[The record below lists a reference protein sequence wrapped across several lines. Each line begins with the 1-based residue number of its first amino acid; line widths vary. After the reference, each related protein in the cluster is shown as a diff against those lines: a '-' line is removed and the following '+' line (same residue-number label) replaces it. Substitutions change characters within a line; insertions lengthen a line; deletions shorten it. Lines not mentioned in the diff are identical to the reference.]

1 MINEVVLIGRM
12 VRDPDL
18 RYTADGTPVASF
30 RLAVNRSFKNQEGV
44 VEADFVSCTAWRNL
58 AKTTA
63 DYCRKGALVA
73 VTGRVQTSR
82 YEAKDGTT
90 VFVTDIVVDNVRFLE
105 KKKEERQA
113 NPATSNATIPPPP
126 PAAPPPNPDTGQY
139 TQSQVPREERQ
150 PEMNQVQMPQAD
162 RNIAHNA
169 QAPLAQEAQTSQ
181 ESHVSSH
188 TQELPNF
195 MGRQPEKVEV

>member
-12 VRDPDL
+12 VKDPDL
-18 RYTADGTPVASF
+18 RYTKEGIPVASF
-30 RLAVNRSFKNQEGV
+30 RLAVNRTFKNHEGV

-73 VTGRVQTSR
+73 VTGRIQTSR
-82 YEAKDGTT
+82 FEGKDGTT

-105 KKKEERQA
+105 KKREEKQA
-113 NPATSNATIPPPP
+113 SPAASNTTVPPPP
-126 PAAPPPNPDTGQY
+126 PPSPDDGQY
-139 TQSQVPREERQ
+139 SQPHVQAESGSRPREWIRDQVPQENQNHQSQE
-150 PEMNQVQMPQAD
+150 PQ
-162 RNIAHNA
+162 
-169 QAPLAQEAQTSQ
+169 
-181 ESHVSSH
+181 VSSQ

-195 MGRQPEKVEV
+195 MDRQPEKVHV